1 MIRHVSKVDMF
12 QKIRVF
18 NTMKRNHVII
28 AVHFDVCLKPE
39 PLIVTANWSKQ
50 KHKILS
56 IMTE

>member
-1 MIRHVSKVDMF
+1 
-12 QKIRVF
+12 
-18 NTMKRNHVII
+18 MKRNHVII